1 VYKRIDAYIAAM
13 RTTIDLPDAL
23 FRRAKAEAALRGC
36 HLKDL
41 VTEALR
47 LALDEPGG
55 LGAGPK
61 PPASLHDAMR
71 DYCGII
77 SDGPSDYATNPDY
90 LDGFG
95 R

>member
-1 VYKRIDAYIAAM
+1 M

-23 FRRAKAEAALRGC
+23 FRRAKSEAALRGY

-41 VTEALR
+41 IADALR
-47 LALDEPGG
+47 VALNDPATLGG
-55 LGAGPK
+55 K
-61 PPASLHDAMR
+61 PAETLHDAML
-71 DYCGII
+71 DNCGAA
-77 SDGPSDYATNPDY
+77 DGPTDYATNPDY

>member
-1 VYKRIDAYIAAM
+1 M

-23 FRRAKAEAALRGC
+23 FRRAKAEAALRGY

-41 VTEALR
+41 IADALR
-47 LALDEPGG
+47 VALSDSAAPGDN
-55 LGAGPK
+55 K
-61 PPASLHDAMR
+61 PPATLHDAMQ
-71 DYCGII
+71 DSCGVA
-77 SDGPSDYATNPDY
+77 DGPTDYATNPDY

>member
-1 VYKRIDAYIAAM
+1 M

-36 HLKDL
+36 HFKDL

-47 LALDEPGG
+47 LVLNNPDMLAATPQ
-55 LGAGPK
+55 
-61 PPASLHDAMR
+61 PPESLHDALR
-71 DYCGII
+71 DSCGVIT
-77 SDGPSDYATNPDY
+77 DGPSDYATNPDY